1 MARAEPLLIVT
12 AGVARGRSVPL
23 TGAVA
28 IGRDEQNDLV
38 INDPALSRRHCVV
51 TATTDDVTICDAQSR
66 NGVFVNGSPIT
77 RRVLADG
84 DQIRIGDS
92 AIVVVIPS
100 LPDGAATQSDFTI
113 DDTPADATS
122 TASMDAVRK
131 HSVQSAPTLLRL
143 SSALHCTSTTG
154 DVYNTILARILD
166 ATGATAAAVFGRL
179 DDDGWEARASPPES
193 APALTLNRALANR
206 ALAEQAALLA
216 EDGSVVCAPVGPAT
230 VVWVRRVTPPFS
242 EDDFQLIAA
251 MGSIAALA
259 LERVTHL
266 QWLQDENTR
275 LREASVRH
283 ELVGESRAMQ
293 TLEQFIAR
301 VAATDATVLLRGES
315 GTGKEL
321 IAKAIHANGT
331 RAQGPF
337 VAINCAALPDALLE
351 SELFG
356 HERGAFTGA
365 VSQQRGRLE
374 LAQGGTVFLD
384 EIGELALPL
393 QAKLLRV
400 LEQRVVDRVGG
411 RHSVKIDVRIITA
424 TNRDLKAAI
433 AAGGF
438 RRDLFYRLDVVT
450 HVVPPL
456 RERRE
461 DIPLLA
467 AYFVRLHATRC
478 KRTVRGISPAA
489 RAILMRHD
497 WSGNVRE
504 LSNALERAV
513 VLGASDVIAPEDLPE
528 SLLEASADADADAQ
542 RGFHGLVAAT
552 KREIIR
558 EALQHNGGSVAAA
571 ARELNLQ
578 VTYLHRL
585 IRTLEVRGEAAE
597 QNH

>member
-1 MARAEPLLIVT
+1 MAADQPLLIVT

-23 TGAVA
+23 TGTVS
-28 IGRDEQNDLV
+28 IGRDDENLLA
-38 INDPALSRRHCVV
+38 IPDPALSRRHCTV
-51 TATTDDVTICDAQSR
+51 TATPEGVIIHDLQSR
-66 NGVFVNGSPIT
+66 NGVFVNGSPVT
-77 RRVLADG
+77 ERALADG

-92 AIVVVIPS
+92 ALVVVIPS
-100 LPDGAATQSDFTI
+100 PPDGAAVRSGIII
-113 DDTPADATS
+113 DDTPLNATS
-122 TASMDAVRK
+122 TASMAAVRRQYI
-131 HSVQSAPTLLRL
+131 QSAPLLLRL
-143 SSALHCTSTTG
+143 SSALHGATTLEE
-154 DVYNTILARILD
+154 VYDTILARMRD
-166 ATGATAAAVFGRL
+166 ATPATAAAVFGRL
-179 DDDGWEARASPPES
+179 DDDGWEAKASQPGNT
-193 APALTLNRALANR
+193 PALTLNRSLASSALAD
-206 ALAEQAALLA
+206 QAALLA
-216 EDGSVVCAPVGPAT
+216 EDGSVICAPLGPAT
-230 VVWVRRVTPPFS
+230 VVWVTRRTRRFS
-242 EDDFQLIAA
+242 EDDLQLIAA
-251 MGSIAALA
+251 IGSITALA
-259 LERVTHL
+259 VERVTHL

-275 LREASVRH
+275 LRQASVRH
-283 ELVGESRAMQ
+283 DLVGESRAMRV
-293 TLEQFIAR
+293 LEQFIAR

-374 LAQGGTVFLD
+374 MAQGGTVFLD

-411 RHSVKIDVRIITA
+411 RRTVPIDVRVITA
-424 TNRDLKAAI
+424 TNRDLEAAMTS
-433 AAGGF
+433 GQF
-438 RRDLFYRLDVVT
+438 RQDLFYRLNVVAYEL
-450 HVVPPL
+450 PPL

-467 AYFVRLHATRC
+467 AYFVRRHAARC
-478 KRTVRGISPAA
+478 NRLVRGIAPAA
-489 RAILMRHD
+489 RTILMRHD
-497 WSGNVRE
+497 WPGNVRE

-513 VLGASDVIAPEDLPE
+513 VLGSSDVITPDDLPE
-528 SLLEASADADADAQ
+528 ALLETSADHDVGH
-542 RGFHGLVAAT
+542 GFHGQVAAR

-558 EALQHNGGSVAAA
+558 EALQRNGGSVAAA
-571 ARELNLQ
+571 ARELELQ

-585 IRTLEVRGEAAE
+585 IRNLEIRTRPAE
-597 QNH
+597 SGH

>member
-1 MARAEPLLIVT
+1 
-12 AGVARGRSVPL
+12 
-23 TGAVA
+23 
-28 IGRDEQNDLV
+28 
-38 INDPALSRRHCVV
+38 
-51 TATTDDVTICDAQSR
+51 
-66 NGVFVNGSPIT
+66 
-77 RRVLADG
+77 
-84 DQIRIGDS
+84 
-92 AIVVVIPS
+92 
-100 LPDGAATQSDFTI
+100 
-113 DDTPADATS
+113 
-122 TASMDAVRK
+122 
-131 HSVQSAPTLLRL
+131 
-143 SSALHCTSTTG
+143 
-154 DVYNTILARILD
+154 
-166 ATGATAAAVFGRL
+166 
-179 DDDGWEARASPPES
+179 
-193 APALTLNRALANR
+193 
-206 ALAEQAALLA
+206 
-216 EDGSVVCAPVGPAT
+216 
-230 VVWVRRVTPPFS
+230 
-242 EDDFQLIAA
+242 
-251 MGSIAALA
+251 
-259 LERVTHL
+259 
-266 QWLQDENTR
+266 
-275 LREASVRH
+275 
-283 ELVGESRAMQ
+283 
-293 TLEQFIAR
+293 
-301 VAATDATVLLRGES
+301 
-315 GTGKEL
+315 
-321 IAKAIHANGT
+321 
-331 RAQGPF
+331 

-489 RAILMRHD
+489 RTILMRHD
-497 WSGNVRE
+497 WPGNVRE